1 MRFHSVVVITC
12 IVRGHS
18 RRISLIMSVFM
29 HVSSR
34 CSLGNN
40 LMVIFVYF
48 APYCE
53 SRQEIRARELDLM
66 KPMENEAHVA
76 ADV

>member
-12 IVRGHS
+12 IVKGHS
-18 RRISLIMSVFM
+18 LRISLIMSICM

-40 LMVIFVYF
+40 VMVIFVYF
-48 APYCE
+48 APYFLCE
-53 SRQEIRARELDLM
+53 SRQEIPPLDL
-66 KPMENEAHVA
+66 ES
-76 ADV
+76 